1 MRLVNDDNL
10 DLYLLGA
17 VALAFTVLG
26 ATGISDVKTLS
37 SVVLALLAVLAFSQI
52 RSRRL
57 TEQIRRTHTAGRA
70 SLFQSGFP
78 NDIISRRAD
87 AFDILLIGN
96 SMTRTVQGL
105 RRDMLPIL
113 GAGGR
118 IRVLVLDPTDEALM
132 ATADRGTSE
141 NFVPGRLRR
150 RILTTLEDLT
160 MLDGPTTGRL
170 EVRVSSHLLAA
181 GFNCLDVASPRGLIC
196 FQHYEYRPNGEPAPV
211 FTLEPPDAP
220 WYQHFATETERL
232 WEAGTPWPLSSAQ
245 RIIRSRRPV
254 FAETFGSELESAI
267 TNAADLFVTGMA
279 RNAFVNDNYGRLE
292 NLLKNGTAMRFLL
305 IAPESSAVEVAASR
319 YYAERSPLSARERIQ
334 HTLRLLTELRKA
346 TNGDLSVRLTD
357 HPIAVGIIATNT
369 RDEHAGPL
377 SAVFAEYYT
386 YQAPG
391 EPKFVLQPGTTPG
404 YQNFLDEAEALW
416 DNATPRELH

>member
-1 MRLVNDDNL
+1 VRLVNDDNL
-10 DLYLLGA
+10 DLYLLSV
-17 VALAFTVLG
+17 VALAFTLLG

-57 TEQIRRTHTAGRA
+57 TEQIRRSDTVSRA
-70 SLFQSGFP
+70 SLFQPGFP
-78 NDIISRRAD
+78 SDIISRRAE

-105 RRDMLPIL
+105 RRDMLAIL
-113 GAGGR
+113 DSGGR
-118 IRVLVLDPTDEALM
+118 MRVLVLDPTDEALM
-132 ATADRGTSE
+132 ATADRGTEE

-160 MLDGPTTGRL
+160 ALNGRTTGRL

-211 FTLEPPDAP
+211 FTLEPADAP
-220 WYQHFATETERL
+220 WYQHFAAEAERL

-245 RIIRSRRPV
+245 RVTRSRRPM
-254 FAETFGSELESAI
+254 FAETFGWELESSIA
-267 TNAADLFVTGMA
+267 NAADLFVTGMA
-279 RNAFVNDNYGRLE
+279 RNAFVNDNYGTLE
-292 NLLKNGTAMRFLL
+292 KLLKNGNAMRFLL
-305 IAPESSAVEVAASR
+305 IDPESSAVEVAASR

-369 RDEHAGPL
+369 HGEHSGSG
-377 SAVFAEYYT
+377 SAIFAEYYT

-391 EPKFVLQPGTTPG
+391 EPKFVLQPGTKPG

-416 DNATPRELH
+416 NNATPC